1 MESRSFSGTVGD
13 LSGRIRLDRYA
24 AETLGLHRS
33 QIKTRLLEAKLNGKP
48 VKFSRPVKTG
58 DRVELCWL
66 PAAPLYLK
74 PEPIPLTIIYEDQRC
89 VVINKSQGMVVHPGA
104 GNHSGTLANALL
116 WRRLYR
122 EEKGQTDRLDQPDML
137 DHLTDYR
144 NGIVHRLD
152 KDTSGVIIAAYDD
165 EALEELSAQFRAGTV
180 RKQYLA
186 IVEGTPAET
195 EGRILSRLI
204 RDPRDR
210 KRFTAI
216 PTEAA
221 KSPGKTALTKYRLL
235 KSWGDYT
242 LLLLKPRTGRTHQL
256 RVQLKYLGHPILG
269 DPVYNPRYEPG
280 RTRRGIAGASLMLHA
295 SSLAIVLPGK
305 SERLCFK
312 APLPEHF
319 KKIMTA
325 LKCR

>member
-1 MESRSFSGTVGD
+1 MESRSFSGTVENF
-13 LSGRIRLDRYA
+13 SGGVRLDRYA
-24 AETLGLHRS
+24 AEALGLHRS

-58 DRVELCWL
+58 DRIELSWL

-74 PEPIPLTIIYEDQRC
+74 PEPIPLDIIYEDQRC
-89 VVINKSQGMVVHPGA
+89 AVINKSQGMVVHPGA

-116 WRRLYR
+116 WRLLRRQEQPAGAAELLVPR
-122 EEKGQTDRLDQPDML
+122 EP
-137 DHLTDYR
+137 DYR

-195 EGRILSRLI
+195 DGRILSRLI
-204 RDPRDR
+204 RDPRNR
-210 KRFTAI
+210 KRFASI
-216 PTEAA
+216 PAEAA

-235 KSWGDYT
+235 KSWGDYS

-280 RTRRGIAGASLMLHA
+280 KARRGIPGASLMLHA
-295 SSLAIVLPGK
+295 STLAIVLPG
-305 SERLCFK
+305 EGEPRRFK
-312 APLPEHF
+312 APLPERF
-319 KKIMTA
+319 KTIIAA
-325 LKCR
+325 LKRRQ